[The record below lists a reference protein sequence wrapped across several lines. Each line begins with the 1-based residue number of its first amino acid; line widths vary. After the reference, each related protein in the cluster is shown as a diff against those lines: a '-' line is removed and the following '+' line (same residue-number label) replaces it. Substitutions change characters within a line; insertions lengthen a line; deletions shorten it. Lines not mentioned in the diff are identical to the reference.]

1 MVLLG
6 VVGCGKQATSTSSQG
21 TSNIAAVKQFIQ
33 QEHADIQKINQAF
46 VKESNLFKEVSTK
59 QISYNSFK
67 SSYENVQ
74 SQVNATIRSMS
85 SSTAP
90 AGAEEYKKEYISL
103 LNEGTKVFADQ
114 EKAILSNGSVDKK
127 QVATV
132 QQELNQFVTDSKV
145 LASKYGLN

>member
-6 VVGCGKQATSTSSQG
+6 VAGCGKQATSTSSQG

-74 SQVNATIRSMS
+74 SQVNATISNMS